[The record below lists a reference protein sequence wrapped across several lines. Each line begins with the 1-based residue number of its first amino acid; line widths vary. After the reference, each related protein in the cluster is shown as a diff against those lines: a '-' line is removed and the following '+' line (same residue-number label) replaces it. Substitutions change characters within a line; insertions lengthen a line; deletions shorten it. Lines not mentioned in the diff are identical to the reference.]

1 MIKKIS
7 LQLTVAAAF
16 VAMSATSPA
25 AFATDELEVN
35 DIPSKAQL
43 VKQDTKGNIVIDG
56 AVGQRDPMLTAIFD
70 VDIYVFEAH
79 DGDVV
84 TIDIDNGKKPS
95 TSTERSVDAI
105 VGLFG
110 PGPAFTRLGFND
122 QSPLATLD
130 EGSISKN
137 DPYLDKIRLNKG
149 DGKYYVA
156 VTSFASFREFRDG
169 IRLSTATDQAG
180 SNGSYRL
187 IVSGLQP
194 SAPPVQ
200 VINIDVRPGSTDAA
214 PYNPKAK
221 GNIPVAL
228 LSSPALPGSPAF
240 DAMKVKVDRESLTF
254 GATGTEKSLQR
265 CGKDGTDVNGDGLL
279 DLVCHFDNSAVN
291 FDVDHTMG
299 KVMGTTETGELFEG
313 TGLLKIVPMR
323 KE

>member
-1 MIKKIS
+1 MIKKS
-7 LQLTVAAAF
+7 NLRLTVAAAF
-16 VAMSATSPA
+16 VAMSAASPA
-25 AFATDELEVN
+25 AFAIDEMEVN
-35 DIPSKAQL
+35 DISSKAQL
-43 VKQDTKGNIVIDG
+43 VKQDTNGNIAIDG
-56 AVGQRDPMLTAIFD
+56 VVGLRDPMLTALFD

-156 VTSFASFREFRDG
+156 VTSFSNFREFRDG
-169 IRLSTATDQAG
+169 IRLSTATDQPG

-187 IVSGLQP
+187 IISGLQP
-194 SAPPVQ
+194 SAPLVQ
-200 VINIDVRPGSTDAA
+200 VINIDVRPGSTA
-214 PYNPKAK
+214 PASYNPKAK
-221 GNIPVAL
+221 GTIPVAL
-228 LSSPALPGSPAF
+228 LSSPATPSSPAF
-240 DAMKVKVDRESLTF
+240 DALNVHRESLTF

-265 CGKDGTDVNGDGLL
+265 CNKDGTDVNADGLL
-279 DLVCHFDNSAVN
+279 DLVCHFDNTLVG
-291 FDVDHTMG
+291 FDVDHSMG
-299 KVMGTTETGELFEG
+299 KVMGETEAGQPFEG
-313 TGLLKIVPMR
+313 TGLLKVVPMR